1 MLVLGTR
8 GHRFNP
14 CRPDLYKLIMKRI
27 TVEELE
33 QNFDQYIEEVETK
46 KESFVFEYNGK
57 DLMLIPY
64 DDDYLK
70 LYTETNEAP

>member
-1 MLVLGTR
+1 M
-8 GHRFNP
+8 
-14 CRPDLYKLIMKRI
+14 PDLYKLTMKRI

-33 QNFDQYIEEVETK
+33 QNFDQYIEEVEIK

-70 LYTETNEAP
+70 LYSETNEAP

>member
-1 MLVLGTR
+1 
-8 GHRFNP
+8 
-14 CRPDLYKLIMKRI
+14 MKRI

-33 QNFDQYIEEVETK
+33 QNFDQYIEEVEIK

-70 LYTETNEAP
+70 LYSETNEAP